1 MVILQETHNR
11 ILARVKVKAFA
22 AVMFALSLA
31 AVSVIH
37 TAQVKEQA
45 NRTKAECD
53 ILTEEAK
60 GLMAKNEMLKVLRS
74 KPMTIGQ
81 AMEVIDVIGNQR
93 GVPISIILAM
103 VEQESEF
110 HPGAVSRMGARG
122 LTQVMPATLRYYIK
136 DPALQ
141 KQIDRPSVNV
151 TGGLM
156 HLAYLNSKFGA
167 WDKTLRA
174 YYAGEDQAQSKEHDW
189 YQEAVMRKA
198 SKYSY
203 LE

>member
-1 MVILQETHNR
+1 MVILMEKHRKALNRAKLKTLAVCAIFLALMGMMSGYMKKLHNETR
-11 ILARVKVKAFA
+11 IA
-22 AVMFALSLA
+22 
-31 AVSVIH
+31 
-37 TAQVKEQA
+37 
-45 NRTKAECD
+45 KAECE
-53 ILTEEAK
+53 TWANEAK
-60 GLMAKNEMLKVLRS
+60 GLMAKNELLNVLKS

-81 AMEVIDVIGNQR
+81 AMEVIDAVANQR
-93 GVPISIILAM
+93 VIPISIVLAM

-110 HPGAVSRMGARG
+110 HPRAVSHMGARG

-156 HLAYLNSKFGA
+156 HLAYLNSQYGTWEKS
-167 WDKTLRA
+167 LRA
-174 YYAGEDQAQSKEHDW
+174 YFAGEDHVNNKDFDW
-189 YQEAVMRKA
+189 YQKSVLRKA
-198 SKYSY
+198 SKYKR

>member
-1 MVILQETHNR
+1 M
-11 ILARVKVKAFA
+11 KAFA
-22 AVMFALSLA
+22 AVIVGFLVA
-31 AVSVIH
+31 AVSVH
-37 TAQVKEQA
+37 YTAQVKEEA

-53 ILTEEAK
+53 VLTEEAK

-74 KPMTIGQ
+74 KPMTVGQ
-81 AMEVIDVIGNQR
+81 AMEIIDVIGNQK
-93 GVPISIILAM
+93 GIPISIVLAM

-110 HPGAVSRMGARG
+110 HPRAVSHMGARG

-136 DPALQ
+136 DPALL
-141 KQIDRPSVNV
+141 KQIERPVVNV

-174 YYAGEDQAQSKEHDW
+174 YYAGEDQANSKEHDW
-189 YQEAVMRKA
+189 YQKSILRKA
-198 SKYSY
+198 SKYTY